1 MCMMSYNSSLTWRV
15 VVTFLVV
22 SPRFVIICILI
33 IWVLIID
40 NAMAMLMDMITWS
53 GLWGRTWGG
62 QGCAPDSCHLQGW
75 LKCRCH
81 KKTWHFTFR
90 GKRTSMPNRSTT
102 KLLIKHI
109 LHHYWQVRDFALNT
123 TFTGGVTALVSAHF
137 LSFFFTQLM
146 ILFLFLSLN

>member
-1 MCMMSYNSSLTWRV
+1 MCIMSYNSSLNWRV

-53 GLWGRTWGG
+53 GLWGRNRGG
-62 QGCAPDSCHLQGW
+62 QGSSPDSCHLQGW
-75 LKCRCH
+75 LECRCH

-90 GKRTSMPNRSTT
+90 GKRTFSRTSMPSRWTT

-109 LHHYWQVRDFALNT
+109 LHHDWQVRDFALNM
-123 TFTGGVTALVSAHF
+123 TFTDDVTALVSAHF
-137 LSFFFTQLM
+137 FV
-146 ILFLFLSLN
+146 ILFSHN